1 MDSQNSL
8 DIQVSGYPIIRISH
22 LYCEV
27 SVFSPG
33 TVREIDSQ
41 GYKKI
46 GAEGAYIIYTLEK
59 ECQSAMSI

>member
-1 MDSQNSL
+1 MPD
-8 DIQVSGYPIIRISH
+8 H
-22 LYCEV
+22 CEV

-59 ECQSAMSI
+59 ECQSAMSIWARNIST